1 MIMCHFLEPCILT
14 LFLFHEKNHN
24 FDRFLQSMAP
34 GAAGDDKSK
43 EEEKKVSN
51 QKVSKLDKIDNFAGQ
66 EVASQQ
72 FRQQWRRKEGEGEEQ
87 VQGEG
92 IFPLG
97 VAVIV
102 SRSRSCSMFYSCYQA
117 VIR

>member
-1 MIMCHFLEPCILT
+1 
-14 LFLFHEKNHN
+14 
-24 FDRFLQSMAP
+24 MAP

-43 EEEKKVSN
+43 EEEKKVSK
-51 QKVSKLDKIDNFAGQ
+51 QEVSKLDKIDNFAGQ

-97 VAVIV
+97 VAVTV
-102 SRSRSCSMFYSCYQA
+102 RSLVQYSY
-117 VIR
+117 RHGRHDGGHTTS

>member
-1 MIMCHFLEPCILT
+1 MT
-14 LFLFHEKNHN
+14 LFLFHEKIHN

-43 EEEKKVSN
+43 EEEKKVSK
-51 QKVSKLDKIDNFAGQ
+51 QKVSKLDKIDNFSGQ

-92 IFPLG
+92 ISPLG

-102 SRSRSCSMFYSCYQA
+102 SRRSRSCPMFYSCNPA
-117 VIR
+117 VIRC

>member
-43 EEEKKVSN
+43 EEEKVSN

-66 EVASQQ
+66 EVSGQ
-72 FRQQWRRKEGEGEEQ
+72 
-87 VQGEG
+87 
-92 IFPLG
+92 
-97 VAVIV
+97 
-102 SRSRSCSMFYSCYQA
+102 
-117 VIR
+117 

>member
-1 MIMCHFLEPCILT
+1 MIMCHFLELCIST
-14 LFLFHEKNHN
+14 LFLSHKKIHN
-24 FDRFLQSMAP
+24 FNRFLQSMAP

-43 EEEKKVSN
+43 EEEKKVSK

-66 EVASQQ
+66 EVSGQQ

-92 IFPLG
+92 ISPLG
-97 VAVIV
+97 VAVTV
-102 SRSRSCSMFYSCYQA
+102 SGLGLED
-117 VIR
+117 

>member
-1 MIMCHFLEPCILT
+1 MT
-14 LFLFHEKNHN
+14 LFFPHEKIHN

-43 EEEKKVSN
+43 EEEKKVSK
-51 QKVSKLDKIDNFAGQ
+51 QKVSKLDKIDNFSGQ

-72 FRQQWRRKEGEGEEQ
+72 FRQQWRREEGEGEEQ

-92 IFPLG
+92 ISPLG

-102 SRSRSCSMFYSCYQA
+102 SRSRSCSMFYSCNQA
-117 VIR
+117 VIRC

>member
-1 MIMCHFLEPCILT
+1 
-14 LFLFHEKNHN
+14 
-24 FDRFLQSMAP
+24 MAP

-43 EEEKKVSN
+43 EEEKKVSK
-51 QKVSKLDKIDNFAGQ
+51 QEVSKLDKIDNFAGQ

-72 FRQQWRRKEGEGEEQ
+72 FRQQRRRKEGEGEEQ

-92 IFPLG
+92 IFPLLG

-102 SRSRSCSMFYSCYQA
+102 SRRSRSCPMFYSCNLA
-117 VIR
+117 VIRC

>member
-87 VQGEG
+87 IQGEG
-92 IFPLG
+92 IFHLE
-97 VAVIV
+97 
-102 SRSRSCSMFYSCYQA
+102 
-117 VIR
+117 